1 MFWLNKCVLCILW
14 GAATDAS
21 IDISVDTSVDT
32 RSSIDRYSIEYR
44 PILDR
49 VSTDTPIGRY
59 TRWITDTSPILH
71 RYFTDTS
78 PILYFHRVYWLI
90 SVDTRSVDIS
100 ADRLVDK
107 SVDSIGR
114 YIGRYYLISVN
125 ISIDSIH
132 SVDMSIDSI

>member
-90 SVDTRSVDIS
+90 SVDILVDTSVDTRSVDIS

-107 SVDSIGR
+107 SVDSIWYR
-114 YIGRYYLISVN
+114 SIVSVDISVDT
-125 ISIDSIH
+125 I
-132 SVDMSIDSI
+132 